1 MLRIGLIGDCDPSVQ
16 AHIAIPRALALAA
29 SAIGTCVEPAWLPTP
44 ALAAATSDALAPYAA
59 FWAVPGTPYASMNGA
74 LTAIR
79 HARERSVPL
88 LGTCGGFQHML
99 IEYARNV
106 LGIAEADHAESNPEA
121 STVLVAPLVCS
132 VSEQTNTFTLTPG
145 SRVATI
151 YGAATITEQYGVCN
165 YGLNAAF
172 RPLFEG
178 SGLHITG
185 VDENG
190 DARIVE
196 LDDHPF
202 FMGTLF
208 QPERSAFRE
217 DSHPLVEAFLHA
229 ADGQIERTLGWA
241 ARDSN
246 P

>member
-1 MLRIGLIGDCDPSVQ
+1 MPRIGLIGDYDPTVT

-29 SAIGTCVEPAWLPTP
+29 NAIGVSVEPVWLPTP
-44 ALAAATSDALAPYAA
+44 DLVSTAPDALAPYAA
-59 FWAVPGTPYASMNGA
+59 LWAVPATPYASMDGA
-74 LTAIR
+74 LSAIR
-79 HARERSVPL
+79 YARERSVPF

-106 LGIAEADHAESNPEA
+106 LGLAEADHAESNPEA
-121 STVLVAPLVCS
+121 SALLVAPLTCS
-132 VSEQTNTFTLTPG
+132 VSEHVNTFTLTPG
-145 SRVATI
+145 SRIAAI
-151 YGAATITEQYGVCN
+151 YGATTITEQYGVCN

-185 VDENG
+185 TDENG

-196 LDDHPF
+196 RDAHPF
-202 FMGTLF
+202 FIGTLF
-208 QPERSAFRE
+208 QPERSALAP
-217 DSHPLVEAFLHA
+217 SP
-229 ADGQIERTLGWA
+229 T
-241 ARDSN
+241 

>member
-1 MLRIGLIGDCDPSVQ
+1 MLRIGLIGDYDSSVK

-29 SAIGTCVEPAWLPTP
+29 SALGTSITPEWLPTP
-44 ALAAATSDALAPYAA
+44 DLATAALDAALAPYAA
-59 FWAVPGTPYASMNGA
+59 LWSVPATPYASMEGA
-74 LTAIR
+74 LAAIR
-79 HARERSVPL
+79 YARERSVPF

-99 IEYARNV
+99 IEYARYA
-106 LGIAEADHAESNPEA
+106 LGIADADHAESNPEA
-121 STVLVAPLVCS
+121 STILVAPLVCS

-145 SRVATI
+145 SRIAAI
-151 YGAATITEQYGVCN
+151 YGAETITEQYGVCN
-165 YGLNAAF
+165 YGLNAEF

-202 FMGTLF
+202 FLGTLF

-217 DSHPLVEAFLHA
+217 VPHPLIEALLRA
-229 ADGQIERTLGWA
+229 ASQSSA
-241 ARDSN
+241 AS
-246 P
+246 